1 VKEKKIEKKVKLVMI
16 AKKDVKKENP
26 IEKVINIYN
35 KTKTEPKNEKSEI
48 EWVDIESSESSE
60 LNFSSLEE

>member
-1 VKEKKIEKKVKLVMI
+1 M
-16 AKKDVKKENP
+16 
-26 IEKVINIYN
+26 
-35 KTKTEPKNEKSEI
+35 PKNEKSEI